1 MKRAFIFVAI
11 LLTLMAPLASS
22 ESGQAL
28 IENANSF
35 DGKTVTFRGE
45 AIGVMIRGDYA
56 WVNILDGDY
65 AIGVWCRAENAKKV
79 SIIGDYGHVGDT
91 VEMTGTFHL
100 ACTEHGGDL
109 DIHADNFTIVAQGRD
124 VDRSA
129 DMRVVALSVALL
141 AVAIIVV
148 FYSWRIRNEK
158 QKIMP
163 WPSY

>member
-1 MKRAFIFVAI
+1 MKKAFIFAAI

-35 DGKTVTFRGE
+35 DNKTVTFRGE

-65 AIGVWCRAENAKKV
+65 AIGVWCRAVDAKKV
-79 SIIGDYGHVGDT
+79 SFIGDYSHVGDN
-91 VEMTGTFHL
+91 VQVAGTFHM
-100 ACTEHGGDL
+100 ACDEHGGDL
-109 DIHADNFTIVAQGRD
+109 DIHADNLVVTAGRE

-158 QKIMP
+158 QKILP

>member
-1 MKRAFIFVAI
+1 MKRALIFAAI

-22 ESGQAL
+22 ESGRAL
-28 IENANSF
+28 IENADSF
-35 DGKTVTFRGE
+35 DNQTVTFRGE

-56 WVNILDGDY
+56 WVNLLDNEGY
-65 AIGVWCRAENAKKV
+65 AIGIWCSAENAKKI
-79 SIIGDYGHVGDT
+79 SFIGDYSHTGDT
-91 VEMTGTFHL
+91 VEVAGTFHM

-109 DIHADNFTIVAQGRD
+109 DIHADNLVVTAGRE
-124 VDRSA
+124 VDRPA

-158 QKIMP
+158 RKIMP

>member
-1 MKRAFIFVAI
+1 MKKAFIFVAI

-45 AIGVMIRGDYA
+45 VIGVMTRGDYA

-65 AIGVWCRAENAKKV
+65 AIGVWCRAVDAKKV
-79 SIIGDYGHVGDT
+79 SFIGDYSHTGDT
-91 VEMTGTFHL
+91 VEVAGTFHL

-109 DIHADNFTIVAQGRD
+109 DIHADNFAIVAQGRE
-124 VDRSA
+124 VDRSTSLPLA
-129 DMRVVALSVALL
+129 ALSIVL
-141 AVAIIVV
+141 ASVAIFIT
-148 FYSWRIRNEK
+148 FYLWRIRNEK
-158 QKIMP
+158 QKILP